1 MLFLSKVM
9 LFLFLSFWPVT
20 TFSLLEHFEISL
32 CLVHSAF
39 TLLPSIWIPFHSF
52 LLSFKWE
59 ISVLQCWCVNSLS
72 MCVLSHF
79 SCIWLFVIPW
89 AVAHQVPLSLEF
101 SRQEYWS
108 GLPCPP
114 LHEIFLTQGSNP
126 GLPHCREIPFE
137 PQFTLYWRAWK
148 VVMKSRWVNL

>member
-89 AVAHQVPLSLEF
+89 AVAHQVPLSIGF
-101 SRQEYWS
+101 SIQEYWS
-108 GLPCPP
+108 ALPCPP
-114 LHEIFLTQGSNP
+114 PGDLPDPRSVLGSFLKIFLWEFLHQWFLCSP
-126 GLPHCREIPFE
+126 FLALLLAGL
-137 PQFTLYWRAWK
+137 
-148 VVMKSRWVNL
+148 NL